1 MHEPGRS
8 KCISHYTG
16 VSLDWKNRRKRV
28 IIMARLNNN
37 CHVNAADVRYDSKA
51 CCWVDDSGHY
61 YDIEDWQ
68 NGVIR
73 K

>member
-1 MHEPGRS
+1 MHFTLQWSVSGLEES
-8 KCISHYTG
+8 KKTG
-16 VSLDWKNRRKRV
+16 YNYGKTEY
-28 IIMARLNNN
+28 
-37 CHVNAADVRYDSKA
+37 VNAANVRYDSKA

>member
-1 MHEPGRS
+1 
-8 KCISHYTG
+8 
-16 VSLDWKNRRKRV
+16 
-28 IIMARLNNN
+28 MARLNDN

-73 K
+73 NETR